1 VNRAVLAI
9 ALVATACGGDETLS
23 REEYAAKLDA
33 ACNEFAEREQR
44 IGDPQTAADLV
55 KDGPAVL
62 QAFEETIL
70 EAADSAEAPDEIA
83 GEAARLRRLA
93 HDQRDVLA
101 GLVDAARERDV
112 GRLSRLAAQNRALND
127 EAGSIARR
135 VGAQSCTGA

>member
-1 VNRAVLAI
+1 MKRAVLAI

-55 KDGPAVL
+55 EDGPEVL

-83 GEAARLRRLA
+83 GEAALLRRLA

-101 GLVDAARERDV
+101 GLVDAARERDFP
-112 GRLSRLAAQNRALND
+112 RLSRLAAQNRSLNQQ
-127 EAGSIARR
+127 ASSTARR
-135 VGAQSCTGA
+135 VGADACAGS

>member
-1 VNRAVLAI
+1 MKRALLAI
-9 ALVATACGGDETLS
+9 ALAATACGGDETLS

-55 KDGPAVL
+55 EDGPEVL
-62 QAFEETIL
+62 QAFDETIL
-70 EAADSAEAPDEIA
+70 KEVDSAEAPDEIA
-83 GEAARLRRLA
+83 GEAALLRRLA

-112 GRLSRLAAQNRALND
+112 PRLSRLAAQNRSLNQQ
-127 EAGSIARR
+127 ASSTARR
-135 VGAQSCTGA
+135 VGADACAGS